1 MAPSSP
7 PKRPPFGLSIGAPS
21 RWIWGVLIITLI
33 GFLLRVYG
41 LRLGLPNAHRYFSY
55 HPDEGLNL
63 AAAIRA
69 DILHGQL
76 DTHFYHY
83 GTLYFYLVSFALSL
97 ARGWGFLH
105 HLPAGMVIP
114 ASYYL
119 VARWV
124 TVLMG
129 TATIALVYGLGR
141 RLYGEMAGL
150 LAAAGAAITPLAV
163 VHSHFATVDVPAAF
177 FVVAALYSGAG
188 LLHKPTIKGYLKCGL
203 LTGLAGATKYNAA
216 LVVLGPALVW
226 LTGAG
231 APNAGQ
237 PTNTDDAQPIPGN
250 KPIKRN
256 LIHLLVLLF
265 AALAGFLIGCP
276 GPLINWHGFYRD
288 FTYELTKSQQGMG
301 LLFVKTGNGWWYHFA
316 VSLRYGMGI
325 PLLLV
330 CTAGVGMALA
340 RRSRA
345 DLLLLGFLIPY
356 YGVIGWAQV
365 RFMRYVIP
373 ILPVL
378 IVMGAR
384 LLTEPFPKM
393 PRMNRILQAIGVLV
407 ALQAGFLCLALDHQF
422 GAPDA
427 RGVAARWLEKNAPP
441 GATVGFATTPWYYT
455 PPLSPWFG
463 APPWTVRR
471 EAAQEMSRFQAV
483 LPPLDRNGYPTEWNL
498 AVLDQKPQ
506 YVIISNL
513 ESEDPIRLRLPDA
526 MAFYHQLN
534 RDYRPVVFANVP
546 EAVGLQLRVPAYLPN
561 DLLYILPKITIYVR
575 R

>member
-1 MAPSSP
+1 M
-7 PKRPPFGLSIGAPS
+7 
-21 RWIWGVLIITLI
+21 LIITLI

-41 LRLGLPNAHRYFSY
+41 LRWGLPNAHRYFSY

-69 DILHGQL
+69 DTLHGHL

-83 GTLYFYLVSFALSL
+83 GTLYFYIVSFALSI

-119 VARWV
+119 TARWV
-124 TVLMG
+124 TVIMG

-141 RLYGEMAGL
+141 RLYGEMTGL

-163 VHSHFATVDVPAAF
+163 VHSHFATVDVPATF

-188 LLHKPTIKGYLKCGL
+188 LIHKPTNKGYLKCGL
-203 LTGLAGATKYNAA
+203 LAGLAGATKYNAA

-226 LTGAG
+226 LAG
-231 APNAGQ
+231 TPDEDQSPA
-237 PTNTDDAQPIPGN
+237 TDHAQPIHS
-250 KPIKRN
+250 KSYRKRN
-256 LIHLLVLLF
+256 YAHLLALLGAVLG
-265 AALAGFLIGCP
+265 GFLIGCP
-276 GPLINWHGFYRD
+276 GPLINWYGFYRD

-301 LLFVKTGNGWWYHFA
+301 LLFVKTGNGWWYHFV

-330 CTAGVGMALA
+330 CTAGVGMALV
-340 RRSRA
+340 RRTRA

-378 IVMGAR
+378 VILGAR

-393 PRMNRILQAIGVLV
+393 PRLNRILQAIGVLV
-407 ALQAGFLCLALDHQF
+407 VLHAGFLCVAMDHPF
-422 GAPDA
+422 GVPDA
-427 RGVAARWLEKNAPP
+427 RGAAARWLEKNAPP
-441 GATVGFATTPWYYT
+441 GATVGFATTPWYYS

-463 APPWTVRR
+463 APPWPVRR

-483 LPPLDRNGYPTEWNL
+483 LPPLDQNGYPTEWNL
-498 AVLDQKPQ
+498 AVLDQNPQ
-506 YVIISNL
+506 YVIVSNL
-513 ESEDPIRLRLPDA
+513 ESEDPKRLKLPDA
-526 MAFYHQLN
+526 MAFYRRLH
-534 RDYRPVVFANVP
+534 RDYRPVVFACVP
-546 EAVGLQLRVPAYLPN
+546 EAMGLRLKVPAYLPN